1 MRKHTL
7 SKEQRIAVKM
17 AELIDGV
24 ALDLD
29 RVGIEFAR
37 LQPKTHYNRL
47 MIIAESAVEEQDKE
61 SQVDHDRY
69 NQHSLF

>member
-1 MRKHTL
+1 MRKHALTN
-7 SKEQRIAVKM
+7 EQKVAVKM

-37 LQPKTHYNRL
+37 LKPKTHYNRL
-47 MIIAESAVEEQDKE
+47 MIIAESAVEEQETE
-61 SQVDHDRY
+61 SQVDYDRY
-69 NQHSLF
+69 SKNSLF